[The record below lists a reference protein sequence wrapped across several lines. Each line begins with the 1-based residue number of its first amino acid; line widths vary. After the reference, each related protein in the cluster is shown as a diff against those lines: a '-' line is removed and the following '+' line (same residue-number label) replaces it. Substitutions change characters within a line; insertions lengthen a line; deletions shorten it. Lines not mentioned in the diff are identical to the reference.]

1 MKGLNFMSVEVK
13 EIKIRNLNLDTYLE
27 LKKEA
32 EYTNLSINTIIKKII
47 EESIESRKL
56 DNISSE
62 LADRLNIQEQALET
76 MCQNILEV
84 NYKLAILI
92 SLMNS
97 VFEFEEDD
105 VG

>member
-1 MKGLNFMSVEVK
+1 MSVEVT

>member
-1 MKGLNFMSVEVK
+1 
-13 EIKIRNLNLDTYLE
+13 
-27 LKKEA
+27 
-32 EYTNLSINTIIKKII
+32 I

>member
-1 MKGLNFMSVEVK
+1 MSVEVK

-27 LKKEA
+27 LKKEE

>member
-1 MKGLNFMSVEVK
+1 MSVEVK

-84 NYKLAILI
+84 NYKLAI
-92 SLMNS
+92 
-97 VFEFEEDD
+97 
-105 VG
+105 

>member
-1 MKGLNFMSVEVK
+1 MSVEVK
-13 EIKIRNLNLDTYLE
+13 EIKIRNLNLDTYIE

-32 EYTNLSINTIIKKII
+32 EYTNESINTIIKKII

>member
-1 MKGLNFMSVEVK
+1 MSVEVK

-27 LKKEA
+27 LKEEE

>member
-1 MKGLNFMSVEVK
+1 MSVEVK

-105 VG
+105 VGWKK

>member
-1 MKGLNFMSVEVK
+1 MSVEVK

-32 EYTNLSINTIIKKII
+32 EYTNESINTIIKKII

>member
-1 MKGLNFMSVEVK
+1 MSVEVK

-97 VFEFEEDD
+97 VFKFEEDD

>member
-1 MKGLNFMSVEVK
+1 MSVEVK

-32 EYTNLSINTIIKKII
+32 EFTNLSINTIIKKII

>member
-1 MKGLNFMSVEVK
+1 MSVEVK

-32 EYTNLSINTIIKKII
+32 EYTNLSINTIIKIII

>member
-1 MKGLNFMSVEVK
+1 MSVEVK

-32 EYTNLSINTIIKKII
+32 EYPNLSINTIIKKII

>member
-1 MKGLNFMSVEVK
+1 MSVEVK

-62 LADRLNIQEQALET
+62 LADRLNIQEQALES

>member
-1 MKGLNFMSVEVK
+1 MSVEVK
-13 EIKIRNLNLDTYLE
+13 EIKIRNLNLGTYLE

-32 EYTNLSINTIIKKII
+32 EYTNESINTIIKKII

>member
-1 MKGLNFMSVEVK
+1 MSVEVK

-32 EYTNLSINTIIKKII
+32 EYTNLSINTIIKKVI

>member
-32 EYTNLSINTIIKKII
+32 EYTNESINTIIKKII

>member
-1 MKGLNFMSVEVK
+1 MSVEVK

-47 EESIESRKL
+47 EESIESRKI

>member
-1 MKGLNFMSVEVK
+1 MSVEVK

-27 LKKEA
+27 LKRSRIYKSILIQ
-32 EYTNLSINTIIKKII
+32 LSKII

-97 VFEFEEDD
+97 VLNLKKMMLMKK
-105 VG
+105 

>member
-1 MKGLNFMSVEVK
+1 MSVEVK

-97 VFEFEEDD
+97 VFEFEEYD

>member
-13 EIKIRNLNLDTYLE
+13 EIKIRILNLDTYLE

>member
-1 MKGLNFMSVEVK
+1 MSVEVK

-62 LADRLNIQEQALET
+62 LADKLNIQEQALET

>member
-1 MKGLNFMSVEVK
+1 MSVEVK

>member
-1 MKGLNFMSVEVK
+1 MSVEVK
-13 EIKIRNLNLDTYLE
+13 EIKIRILNLDTYLE

>member
-1 MKGLNFMSVEVK
+1 MSVEVK
-13 EIKIRNLNLDTYLE
+13 EIKIRNLNLGTYLE

-32 EYTNLSINTIIKKII
+32 ECSDESINTIIKKII

-56 DNISSE
+56 DKISSE

>member
-1 MKGLNFMSVEVK
+1 MSVEVK

-97 VFEFEEDD
+97 VLDRKS
-105 VG
+105 VV